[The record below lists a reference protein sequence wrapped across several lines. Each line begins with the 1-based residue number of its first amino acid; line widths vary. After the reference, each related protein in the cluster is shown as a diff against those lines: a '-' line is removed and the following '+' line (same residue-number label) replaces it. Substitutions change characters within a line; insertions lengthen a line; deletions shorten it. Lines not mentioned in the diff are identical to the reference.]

1 MLFQQGLFFPEQVWK
16 KKNVGSC
23 GSVCNNLASAAMYGW
38 CQVEAGRE
46 FLVTTYPKMDV
57 LI

>member
-1 MLFQQGLFFPEQVWK
+1 MLFQQGFFPEQVWK

-23 GSVCNNLASAAMYGW
+23 GSAYNNLASTEMYGG
-38 CQVEAGRE
+38 CQLEAGRE
-46 FLVTTYPKMDV
+46 FLVTTYPKMEV